1 MNTFPPLLTRPTEIA
16 KAVGLL
22 WASLVI
28 GGFRTALDWH
38 HLELV
43 SPNLVFTLS
52 TLGLTFAI
60 TAFLIW
66 KIGRGRNTFLVLF
79 LIGSVPYFFIARAD
93 FQRSP
98 AVAVIGVAQALIQ
111 AFALWIMFA
120 SPGRLWF
127 SAKQCHEQ
135 SRGERSI

>member
-52 TLGLTFAI
+52 TLGLT
-60 TAFLIW
+60 LGPHGKVLC
-66 KIGRGRNTFLVLF
+66 KIELGDNN
-79 LIGSVPYFFIARAD
+79 A
-93 FQRSP
+93 P
-98 AVAVIGVAQALIQ
+98 AQ
-111 AFALWIMFA
+111 
-120 SPGRLWF
+120 
-127 SAKQCHEQ
+127 
-135 SRGERSI
+135 